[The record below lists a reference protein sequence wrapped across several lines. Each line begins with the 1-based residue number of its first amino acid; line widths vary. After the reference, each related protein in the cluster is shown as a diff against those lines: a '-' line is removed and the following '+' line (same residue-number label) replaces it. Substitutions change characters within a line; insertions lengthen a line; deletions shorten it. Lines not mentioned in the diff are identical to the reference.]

1 MPQPLQRRDQTL
13 LRRVEIGPERK
24 HRQQVAR
31 GERREARGQ
40 ALRRVLERIARN
52 APVARKLAGGSG
64 ALGDPPFA
72 VLVSGDKDMM
82 ALATLELPTAAEF
95 EAPVAPGV
103 RPGELGVYSQG
114 GRLVTLVNIEA
125 LVSSQLDLSR
135 AS

>member
-1 MPQPLQRRDQTL
+1 MRVLILRLNADYFAVPMESVHQVLRHPQVTPVPLSPPGL
-13 LRRVEIGPERK
+13 LGVLN
-24 HRQQVAR
+24 VR
-31 GERREARGQ
+31 GEIVPLFDTG
-40 ALRRVLERIARN
+40 LLT
-52 APVARKLAGGSG
+52 GSG
-64 ALGDPPFA
+64 ALGNPPFA